1 MASTISAGVGRSGSP
16 MPRLIT
22 STPASRFAA
31 ILRSSSAN
39 AYGGIRSS
47 RLLGLTRGP
56 SGRVVSRWLMLSA
69 ILGQLVQNLL
79 AETPREHG
87 ERPAGQVHAQVLPH
101 VHVELAPVEHHA
113 YAPLR
118 RGAGRR

>member
-22 STPASRFAA
+22 STPAARFAA
-31 ILRSSSAN
+31 ILRSSSAK

-47 RLLGLTRGP
+47 RLLGLIRAP
-56 SGRVVSRWLMLSA
+56 SWRVALGASCSSV
-69 ILGQLVQNLL
+69 LGQLVQDLL

-87 ERPAGQVHAQVLPH
+87 QRPAGQVHAQVLPH
-101 VHVELAPVEHHA
+101 LHVELAAVEHHP
-113 YAPLR
+113 YAPARL
-118 RGAGRR
+118 GAP